1 MQRHDRNQLQKTTDT
16 NSYLYRDGVCTAVMG
31 SMTNAL
37 QAQKALAN
45 AAIYVSVRKVSAS
58 GSTNGCS
65 YGVSYPCSAVSN
77 VRAVLSS
84 AGLSVKKYMG
94 G

>member
-1 MQRHDRNQLQKTTDT
+1 MQKNQRNQGRKSPDT
-16 NSYLYRDGVCTAVMG
+16 NSYLHRDGVCTAVMG

-45 AAIYVSVRKVSAS
+45 AALYVSVTKVSS
-58 GSTNGCS
+58 SSSTNGCS
-65 YGVSYPCSAVSN
+65 YGISYSCVTEQQI
-77 VRAVLSS
+77 RAVLSN
-84 AGLSVKKYMG
+84 AGLTVKKYMG

>member
-1 MQRHDRNQLQKTTDT
+1 MLKNGRNHGRQVTDT
-16 NSYLYRDGVCTAVMG
+16 NSYAPYDGMCTAVMG
-31 SMTNAL
+31 SMTSAL

-45 AAIYVSVRKVSAS
+45 ASLYVSVIKVSAS

-65 YGVSYPCSAVSN
+65 YGVSYGCALSGN
-77 VRAVLSS
+77 VRAILAS
-84 AGLSVKKYMG
+84 AGLSVKKYIG

>member
-1 MQRHDRNQLQKTTDT
+1 MLKNDRNQLRRATDT
-16 NSYLYRDGVCTAVMG
+16 NSYLYRDGGCTAVMG

-45 AAIYVSVRKVSAS
+45 AAIYVSVTKISAS

-65 YGVSYPCSAVSN
+65 YGISYPCSAESN
-77 VRAVLSS
+77 VRAVLAS